1 MAERQIAVSRIFDAS
16 TEEVWQLWADPEN
29 IKRWWGPDKFTCPL
43 VKLDFRVGGTSL
55 VCMKA
60 RPEMGGQLFYNI
72 WTYVGIEPLRRIEFI
87 MNLSD
92 GDGARQDPTEVGMPA
107 DFPQDVRTVV
117 SFEAVGEG
125 RTKMTVTEYADFGQI
140 AHFAQIG
147 LEQSVGK
154 MSVGGMGR
162 RN

>member
-1 MAERQIAVSRIFDAS
+1 MAERQITVSRIFDAS
-16 TEEVWQLWADPEN
+16 TEEVWQLWTDPEN
-29 IKRWWGPDKFTCPL
+29 IKQWWGPDKFTCPL
-43 VKLDFRVGGTSL
+43 VRLDFREGGTSL

-60 RPEMGGQLFYNI
+60 RPEMGGGLFYNI
-72 WTYVGIEPLRRIEFI
+72 WTYVCIEPLLRIEFI

-92 GDGARQDPTEVGMPA
+92 ADGVRQVPTAVGMPA

-147 LEQSVGK
+147 LEQSIEK
-154 MSVGGMGR
+154 MKVGG
-162 RN
+162 